1 MSNRYQAYR
10 RKRNFRRQRDP
21 LARDHHNSGR
31 FVIQKQDASGL
42 RYDFHLEI
50 GGVLVSWAV
59 PKGLS
64 ADPRDK
70 RIAIQTEDHP
80 VDFIDFEGIRQDEQ
94 SGTLPVWDS
103 GHYQV
108 MKAGRRDARHSAE
121 NAFQDGL
128 IEVWLEGRR
137 IKGGYAVKRIDRGKK
152 RSWLIIK
159 MNDEYVDTSRRP
171 AASPPEPLKNGPG

>member
-10 RKRNFRRQRDP
+10 RKRNFRRHRD
-21 LARDHHNSGR
+21 LLGRDHHNSGR
-31 FVIQKQDASGL
+31 FVIQKADPAGL

-70 RIAIQTEDHP
+70 RIAVQTEDHP
-80 VDFIDFEGIRQDEQ
+80 VDFIDFDAIEQ
-94 SGTLPVWDS
+94 AEQTGTMPVWDS

-108 MKAGRRDARHSAE
+108 MKAGRRDTRHSAE

-128 IEVWLEGRR
+128 IEVWLDGRR

-159 MNDEYVDTSRRP
+159 MNDEYVDISRRSS
-171 AASPPEPLKNGPG
+171 AAPPKSLNNESG

>member
-21 LARDHHNSGR
+21 EGRDHHNSGR
-31 FVIQKQDASGL
+31 FVIQKQDAGDL
-42 RYDFHLEI
+42 RYDLHLEI

-64 ADPRDK
+64 PDPRDK

-80 VDFIDFEGIRQDEQ
+80 VDSIDFEAIQQ
-94 SGTLPVWDS
+94 SSEPEGTMPVWDS
-103 GHYQV
+103 GRYQM

-128 IEVWLEGRR
+128 LEVWLEGRR
-137 IKGGYAVKRIDRGKK
+137 VKGGYAIKRIDRGKK

-159 MNDEYVDTSRRP
+159 MNDEHVDTSHRP
-171 AASPPEPLKNGPG
+171 PATPPEPLNKPS

>member
-21 LARDHHNSGR
+21 LARDHHNGGR
-31 FVIQKQDASGL
+31 FVIQKQDAGDL
-42 RYDFHLEI
+42 RYDLHLEI
-50 GGVLVSWAV
+50 GSVLVSWAV

-70 RIAIQTEDHP
+70 RIAVQTEDHP
-80 VDFIDFEGIRQDEQ
+80 VDFIDFAAIQESEQ
-94 SGTLPVWDS
+94 GGTMPVWDS
-103 GHYQV
+103 GRYEV
-108 MKAGRRDARHSAE
+108 MRGGRRDMRHSAE

-128 IEVWLEGRR
+128 IEVWLDGRR
-137 IKGGYAVKRIDRGKK
+137 VKGGYAIKRIDRGKK

-159 MNDEYVDTSRRP
+159 MNDEYVDTSQQ
-171 AASPPEPLKNGPG
+171 SSVQPPESLNNDPS